1 MSVSKK
7 GILIDMIRMFE
18 THEKR
23 IQKELGG
30 LWKLETLDSEGN
42 ISGSY
47 TAVIPSCWESVIG
60 LEDYRGRAKYSV
72 NISTSS
78 KNLRFVFKGISHT
91 GDIYLDG
98 KHIGHHYN
106 AYTPFTV
113 PVSGC
118 TEGEHLLEVIAD
130 NRFTPDSSL
139 HVPNDYRTYGG
150 INRPVALEE
159 LGNAYIEYLHVKNTR
174 SDDGWK
180 TQFVAKVCRFEDNR
194 SSYTATASL
203 AGKTVDFGNI
213 VFEGNS
219 AIITAS
225 TEFDSVNEWL
235 PETPNLY
242 IAHIKL
248 FENGE
253 YIDDLKE
260 RIGFRDIKIDGE
272 KILVNGKQVFL
283 KGFNRHEDYGTL
295 GSAVPENVMNYDLD
309 IIASTGSNFVRTC
322 HYPNDERFLDLCDE
336 KGFFVW
342 EEGHARGLNEDR
354 MKNPNFRKQSA
365 DCIEEMVLNHFNHP
379 SIIIWGILNECAS
392 HTEYGA
398 ECYKLQYDQL
408 KELDPSRPRTSAT
421 CQHLKDLCYGMEDI
435 ISLNIYPRWYTWYGN
450 DYAPLEHYK
459 KIKEYIDTCISSP
472 KPVIIS
478 ECGAAAIYGYR
489 AFSHVKWSEDRQCD
503 VLKELIEELSSS
515 DEISGI
521 AIWQFADCRIDDDFR
536 DWNSRPKTQN
546 NKGIVDIYRNPK
558 QGYYTVKDCFT
569 KIKEYK

>member
-1 MSVSKK
+1 
-7 GILIDMIRMFE
+7 MIRMFE

-23 IQKELGG
+23 KQKELGG
-30 LWKLETLDSEGN
+30 IWKLETLSDSGN
-42 ISGSY
+42 VTGKY
-47 TAVIPSCWESVIG
+47 TATVPSCWESVIG
-60 LEDYRGRAKYSV
+60 LEDYRGRAKYSATV
-72 NISTSS
+72 KTSS
-78 KNLRFVFKGISHT
+78 ENLRFIFKGISHT

-113 PVSGC
+113 PVSDC
-118 TEGEHLLEVIAD
+118 EEGEHLLEVIAD
-130 NRFTPDSSL
+130 NRFTPDSAL

-159 LGNAYIEYLHVKNTR
+159 LCNAYIEYLHVKNTR
-174 SDDGWK
+174 TENSWS
-180 TQFVAKVCRFEDNR
+180 TEFVAKICRFEDNGKT
-194 SSYTATASL
+194 YTATVEL
-203 AGKTVDFGNI
+203 AGKTLDFGKI
-213 VFEGNS
+213 AFEGNT
-219 AIITAS
+219 AVITAETS
-225 TEFDSVNEWL
+225 FTDVDEWF

-242 IAHIKL
+242 IAHAKL

-260 RIGFRDIKIDGE
+260 RIGFRDVKIDGE

-283 KGFNRHEDYGTL
+283 KGFNRHEDYGIL
-295 GSAVPENVMNYDLD
+295 GSAVPENIMSYDLD

-322 HYPNDERFLDLCDE
+322 HYPNDERFLDMCDE

-354 MKNPNFRKQSA
+354 MKNPNFKKQSA
-365 DCIEEMVLNHFNHP
+365 DCIEEMVTNHFNHP

-408 KELDPSRPRTSAT
+408 KALDPSRPRTSAT
-421 CQHLKDLCYGMEDI
+421 CQHLKDLCYDMEDI
-435 ISLNIYPRWYTWYGN
+435 VSLNIYPTWYVN
-450 DYAPLEHYK
+450 SDVTEYYT
-459 KIKEYIDTCISSP
+459 KIKNYIDSCISSP
-472 KPVIIS
+472 KPLIIS
-478 ECGAAAIYGYR
+478 EFGAASIYGYR

-503 VLKELIEELSSS
+503 ILKNIIETLSSHE
-515 DEISGI
+515 EISGL
-521 AIWQFADCRIDDDFR
+521 AIWQFADCRIDDDYR

-546 NKGIVDIYRNPK
+546 NKGIVDIFRNPK
-558 QGYYTVKDCFT
+558 QSYYTVRECFT
-569 KIKEYK
+569 KIENYKN